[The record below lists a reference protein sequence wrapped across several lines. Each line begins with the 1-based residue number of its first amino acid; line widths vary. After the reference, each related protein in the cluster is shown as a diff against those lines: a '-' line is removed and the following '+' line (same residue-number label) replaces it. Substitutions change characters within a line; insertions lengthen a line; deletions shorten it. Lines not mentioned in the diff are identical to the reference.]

1 MDFGP
6 EEAHSSSD
14 VDVAELIEAF
24 NDPHKAE
31 ILMRE
36 RGWTESDLIAR
47 AEAVT
52 RSLSEGV
59 ASVNC
64 V

>member
-1 MDFGP
+1 MSDN
-6 EEAHSSSD
+6 SSNKRNIEVS
-14 VDVAELIEAF
+14 ELIEAL
-24 NDPHKAE
+24 NDPRKAE
-31 ILMRE
+31 VLMQE
-36 RGWTESDLIAR
+36 RGWSESELVAR
-47 AEAVT
+47 AEEVT

>member
-1 MDFGP
+1 M
-6 EEAHSSSD
+6 SD
-14 VDVAELIEAF
+14 HGSGEGKRNIEVSELIEAL
-24 NDPHKAE
+24 NDPAKAAA
-31 ILMRE
+31 LMKE
-36 RGWTESDLIAR
+36 RGWSESELIAK
-47 AEAVT
+47 AEEVT